1 MTAECHTPSP
11 ASEPEPRP
19 PANRVHDDTVLDAAR
34 DCVLALGVRRTT
46 LSEVARRAGVSRM
59 TLYRRFPDVTSLLAA
74 LMTREFGTLLTAVA
88 TPNAPNDPLRAVNA
102 LNGSFSALDAPN
114 DPFRDNAEHT
124 RRRLV
129 AGVVA
134 GVRGL
139 SASPLLRSVLEVDPQ
154 LLIPYVFE
162 RLGSTQRIAEQ
173 FLHDQVLAGHADGS
187 IRRGDTSAQVRM
199 LLLIAQTVVLSL
211 RPATSD
217 VDEDALF
224 AELAHTLDAA
234 LTPEA
239 TS

>member
-1 MTAECHTPSP
+1 MTAECHTP
-11 ASEPEPRP
+11 AEPRS

-59 TLYRRFPDVTSLLAA
+59 TLYRRFPDVNSLLAA
-74 LMTREFGTLLTAVA
+74 LMTREFGALLGQVA
-88 TPNAPNDPLRAVNA
+88 SGA
-102 LNGSFSALDAPN
+102 NGSG
-114 DPFRDNAEHT
+114 HT

-129 AGVVA
+129 GCVVE
-134 GVRGL
+134 GVRLL

-199 LLLIAQTVVLSL
+199 LLLTAQTVVLSL

-217 VDEDALF
+217 IDEDALF
-224 AELAHTLDAA
+224 TELARMLDAA

>member
-1 MTAECHTPSP
+1 MTAECHTP
-11 ASEPEPRP
+11 AEPRP

-34 DCVLALGVRRTT
+34 ECVLALGVRRTT

-59 TLYRRFPDVTSLLAA
+59 TLYRRFPDVNSLLAA
-74 LMTREFGTLLTAVA
+74 LMTREFGALLGQVA
-88 TPNAPNDPLRAVNA
+88 APDALNGSLRYLNAP
-102 LNGSFSALDAPN
+102 NGSFSALNAPN
-114 DPFRDNAEHT
+114 DSFGVNGGGM

-129 AGVVA
+129 ACVVE
-134 GVRGL
+134 GVRLL

-187 IRRGDTSAQVRM
+187 IRRGETSAQVRM
-199 LLLIAQTVVLSL
+199 LLLTAQTMVLSL

-217 VDEDALF
+217 VDEDALYT
-224 AELAHTLDAA
+224 ELAHMLDAA

-239 TS
+239 TA

>member
-1 MTAECHTPSP
+1 MTAECHTPAEQRP
-11 ASEPEPRP
+11 AEQQPAEQRP

-59 TLYRRFPDVTSLLAA
+59 TLYRRFPDVNSLLAA
-74 LMTREFGTLLTAVA
+74 LMTREFGALLGQVA
-88 TPNAPNDPLRAVNA
+88 HGV
-102 LNGSFSALDAPN
+102 NGSG
-114 DPFRDNAEHT
+114 HT

-129 AGVVA
+129 ECVVE
-134 GVRGL
+134 GVRLL

-187 IRRGDTSAQVRM
+187 IRRGETSAQVRV
-199 LLLIAQTVVLSL
+199 LLLTAQTVVLSL

-217 VDEDALF
+217 IDEHALF
-224 AELAHTLDAA
+224 AELAHLLDAA
-234 LTPEA
+234 LTPEV

>member
-1 MTAECHTPSP
+1 MAAECHTPSLTSGAP
-11 ASEPEPRP
+11 VSEPGAQQRSPV
-19 PANRVHDDTVLDAAR
+19 NRVHDDTVLDAAR

-59 TLYRRFPDVTSLLAA
+59 TLYRRFPDVNSLLAA
-74 LMTREFGTLLTAVA
+74 LMTREFGTLLAEVAV
-88 TPNAPNDPLRAVNA
+88 PDA
-102 LNGSFSALDAPN
+102 LN
-114 DPFRDNAEHT
+114 DPFRALDPGHT
-124 RRRLV
+124 RGRLV
-129 AGVVA
+129 GCVVQ

-173 FLHDQVLAGHADGS
+173 FLHEQVLAGHADGS
-187 IRRGDTSAQVRM
+187 IRRGGTNAQVRM

-239 TS
+239 KS